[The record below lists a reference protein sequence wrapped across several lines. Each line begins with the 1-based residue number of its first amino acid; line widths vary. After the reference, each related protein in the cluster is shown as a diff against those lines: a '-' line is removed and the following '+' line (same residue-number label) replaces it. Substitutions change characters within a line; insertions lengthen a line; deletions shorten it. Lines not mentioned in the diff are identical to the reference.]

1 MGGWPCSSHRADAGS
16 TNDRGSGL
24 NEFGPVSSGGVTP
37 TTKYTRSGEV
47 SLAYQVLGEGSVD
60 IVFIAGSISH
70 LEYFWTE
77 PTLARMF
84 NRLAEFSRL
93 IIFDKRGTGMSDRD
107 AGIATMEDRMDDV
120 RAVMD
125 AVGSEQAALYG
136 VSEGGPISVMF
147 AATHPARTRAL
158 VLRGTFPRILA
169 APDWPGIPRD
179 VWEAGIEDAV
189 ANFGHGSDLRQWA
202 PSVAGHPE
210 TQEWW
215 GTLERMGGSP
225 SAVRRLLMMNGE
237 IDVRALLPTIQVP
250 TLVLHRRGDRVV
262 PFAAGE
268 YMAAQI
274 PGAKLVALE
283 GDDHLPYGDE
293 SDVIGEIEEFLTGA
307 RHDARVDRELAT
319 VVFTDIVGSTDMAA
333 RLGDSEWRHLLDRHD
348 EAARRLAARY
358 MGRVVK
364 STGDGVL
371 ATFDGPARGAR
382 FASDLARQ
390 LSSIGLEQR
399 AGIHTGEVEVR
410 GDDIGGIAVHIAAR
424 ISALAGAG
432 EILTSRTLKDL
443 TAGSGLMF
451 EDRGMHSLKGVPD
464 DWQLYLVA
472 C

>member
-1 MGGWPCSSHRADAGS
+1 M
-16 TNDRGSGL
+16 
-24 NEFGPVSSGGVTP
+24 TP

-47 SLAYQVLGEGSVD
+47 SLAYQVVGEGPVD
-60 IVFIAGSISH
+60 IVFIPGSISH
-70 LEYFWTE
+70 LEYSWTT
-77 PTLARMF
+77 PTFARLYEG
-84 NRLAEFSRL
+84 LAEFSRL

-107 AGIATMEDRMDDV
+107 AGIATMEERMDDV

-125 AVGSEQAALYG
+125 AVGSEQAAIYG
-136 VSEGGPISVMF
+136 VSEGGPISAMF
-147 AATHPARTRAL
+147 AATYPARTRAL
-158 VLRGTFPRILA
+158 ILRGTFPRIVA

-179 VWEAGIEDAV
+179 LWEAGIEDTV
-189 ANFGHGSDLRQWA
+189 AHFGRGPDLRQWA
-202 PSVAGHPE
+202 PSVADDVD
-210 TQEWW
+210 TQAWW

-225 SAVRRLLMMNGE
+225 SAARRLLTMNGE
-237 IDVRALLPTIQVP
+237 IDVRAVLPTIQVP

-262 PFAAGE
+262 PFSAGE
-268 YMAAQI
+268 YMASQI
-274 PGAKLVALE
+274 PGAKLVALD
-283 GDDHLPYGDE
+283 GDDHLPYGNE
-293 SDVIGEIEEFLTGA
+293 SEMIGEIEEFLTGTRREA
-307 RHDARVDRELAT
+307 PIDRELAT
-319 VVFTDIVGSTDMAA
+319 VVFTDIVGSTETAS
-333 RLGDSEWRHLLDRHD
+333 RLGDSEWRRVLDRHD
-348 EAARRLAARY
+348 AAARKLATHYA
-358 MGRVVK
+358 GRVVK

-371 ATFDGPARGAR
+371 AMFDGPARGAR

-443 TAGSGLMF
+443 TAGSGLVF

-464 DWQLYLVA
+464 EWQLYVVA